1 MYIMKYRKTTEKLQK
16 NYRKNTE
23 KIHKN
28 RNILKL

>member
-1 MYIMKYRKTTEKLQK
+1 MYIMKYRKNTEKIQK
-16 NYRKNTE
+16 NYKKIQ

>member
-16 NYRKNTE
+16 NYI